1 MIDHELT
8 IGYYSD
14 EFLSLQGPQGIQL
27 LSNEEIWM
35 FSLETNLNSATFHDI
50 PWHLMIALGA
60 YWFLALLIML
70 EMPPSG
76 ILPGTDPPPSDICS
90 GPVIRWMSLKWDVKY
105 LYTIYVTTP
114 ISNPKS
120 TWLNWLNVPMLP
132 SRLIPQ
138 SHPAHP
144 STHEELK
151 VAFTNVFTEVPGSP
165 IFLMKMVSKAQMIPK
180 DIDFRRNDCTIYI
193 TIYMSSLNLLEM
205 IDSRYSNS
213 Y

>member
-138 SHPAHP
+138 SHPITRSWRWP
-144 STHEELK
+144 SPTS
-151 VAFTNVFTEVPGSP
+151 SP
-165 IFLMKMVSKAQMIPK
+165 KCLAPPSFWWRWCPRPRWSQRTLTLDVMIAQFI
-180 DIDFRRNDCTIYI
+180 
-193 TIYMSSLNLLEM
+193 LLF
-205 IDSRYSNS
+205 IWVVWICWKW
-213 Y
+213 

>member
-8 IGYYSD
+8 IGIGYYSD

-76 ILPGTDPPPSDICS
+76 ILPGTDPPQWYLFRTSHSMNVSKMGCKI
-90 GPVIRWMSLKWDVKY
+90 SLYNLCHYPHFQPQIDMTKLTKCPH
-105 LYTIYVTTP
+105 VTF
-114 ISNPKS
+114 
-120 TWLNWLNVPMLP
+120 
-132 SRLIPQ
+132 
-138 SHPAHP
+138 PAHP
-144 STHEELK
+144 SKSSHHKELK

-165 IFLMKMVSKAQMIPK
+165 IFLMKMVSKADPQ
-180 DIDFRRNDCTIYI
+180 RHW
-193 TIYMSSLNLLEM
+193 L
-205 IDSRYSNS
+205 
-213 Y
+213 